1 VTTVAEGDVA
11 RKKKSD
17 TSVAHKKRYD
27 VPLVTETEY
36 MFRDVEAD
44 SVEEAE
50 EKVRE
55 LWKIGPAAATTST
68 LPEVVD
74 VGPAVELESPK
85 SKIVEG

>member
-1 VTTVAEGDVA
+1 VA
-11 RKKKSD
+11 RKKKND

-44 SVEEAE
+44 SAEEAE

-55 LWKIGPAAATTST
+55 LWKMGSTATTST
-68 LPEVVD
+68 APEVVD